1 MVFFFFSQAIKEAR
15 SSNGFVVG
23 LGWWFGIKGK
33 RNKQGRKKKKKRDQ
47 RRRGVLYEERNYY
60 FFLETKG
67 EEKSGTKRERKKGKE
82 TNKPRDRRT
91 LVRRVIKKKGN

>member
-1 MVFFFFSQAIKEAR
+1 MTYLFGFFFFSKVIKEVG
-15 SSNGFVVG
+15 SDNGFVVG
-23 LGWWFGIKGK
+23 LGWWSGIKGK
-33 RNKQGRKKKKKRDQ
+33 RNKQGRKTKIERDKKKDQ

-82 TNKPRDRRT
+82 TN
-91 LVRRVIKKKGN
+91 